1 VLPDETRADTFS
13 SFVVDREEHL
23 RIALTARFGPDLGRE
38 AAADALAYGWEHWD
52 RISAMENP
60 AGYLYRVGMNAARRS
75 RRRPA
80 VVMPEVSIE
89 TPWVE
94 PGLPKALQSLSP
106 QQRTVVAL
114 VYGLD
119 WTMAEVAELL
129 DISKASVQKH
139 ADRGMSRLRRT
150 LGVSA

>member
-1 VLPDETRADTFS
+1 MLPDETRADTFS

>member
-1 VLPDETRADTFS
+1 MLPDETRAGTFS